1 MNQSEQINE
10 LAEALAI
17 AQGKLEN
24 PHKNK
29 TADAGKFGYKYVDLA
44 SVIDTVRQ
52 PLSEA
57 GLSYVQ
63 MPIVD
68 EGMLYVVTRL
78 MHKSGQWLEGRY
90 PCASGNMDHQRI
102 GSAISYGRRYSLCAV
117 LGIAADDDNDGADA
131 DKVDFGKRTPEQAR
145 ERFERK
151 PEPESEDPRDIHD
164 RLVKQLDTCATLE
177 ELRIEKEAAG
187 FRRDY
192 NLLAKQFADSGF
204 ADAVAAHAKKR
215 MDFLSQAPIGAA
227 E

>member
-1 MNQSEQINE
+1 MMNQSEQINE
-10 LAEALAI
+10 LAEALAV

-52 PLSEA
+52 PLSEV

-63 MPIVD
+63 MPNVED
-68 EGMLYVVTRL
+68 GMLYVVTRL
-78 MHKSGQWLEGRY
+78 MHKSGQWIEGRY

-131 DKVDFGKRTPEQAR
+131 DRVDFGKRNPTQER
-145 ERFERK
+145 ERFESK
-151 PEPESEDPRDIHD
+151 PEPEPEDPRDIHD
-164 RLVKQLDTCATLE
+164 RLVKALDTCTTLA
-177 ELRIEKEAAG
+177 ELDAEKQTVG
-187 FRRDY
+187 FVRDY
-192 NLLAKQFADSGF
+192 NTLAKVYSESGF
-204 ADAVAAHAKKR
+204 AEAVAAHAKKR
-215 MDFLSQAPIGAA
+215 KDFLTVQAAA
-227 E
+227 